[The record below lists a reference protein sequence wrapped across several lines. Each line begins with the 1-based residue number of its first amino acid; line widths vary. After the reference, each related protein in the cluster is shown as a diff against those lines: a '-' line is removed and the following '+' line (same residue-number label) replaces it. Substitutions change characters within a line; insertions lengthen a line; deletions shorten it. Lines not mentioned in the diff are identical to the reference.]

1 MTCKASAPLSRWRF
15 RSSQGRNLLICLA
28 VMSLPGCAS
37 SGPSFFQHA
46 EQNLVWPEPP
56 EAPRI
61 RYLGSISGTMRPRPE
76 DGLGAAV
83 NRVFFGETEFPSL
96 VTPHAIAMHADGD
109 RLAVADPN
117 AKCVHLLQLAS
128 KRYAR
133 IEWLDVADPAKPAGD
148 GVPDEPVAEKE
159 GAEPGAPP
167 TDNRWGTALEAPVG
181 VAWARNLLLI
191 ADATRHAVFVV
202 DPAAKERSRPWP
214 AHRVIGE
221 DLLRRPA
228 GLAFDDQ
235 RGVIVVSDAAAHCV
249 RLFDMDGRLVRSF
262 GERGAGPGQFNFPAQ
277 VAVDRN
283 GAILVVDAMNFR
295 VQRFTVD
302 GAFLGAF
309 GRKGDAAGDFSLPKG
324 VAIDT
329 DGRVWVVDAHFEN
342 VQAFNPDGRLLL
354 AFGGE
359 GHGPGQFWLPAGVAI
374 DGQRRLWVAD
384 AYNRRVQAF
393 ELLR

>member
-1 MTCKASAPLSRWRF
+1 MTREAKAPRAARRLRTGGRRILLWRLPL
-15 RSSQGRNLLICLA
+15 LLLT
-28 VMSLPGCAS
+28 GCAS
-37 SGPSFFQHA
+37 SSPRFFQHA
-46 EQNLVWPEPP
+46 EQHLVWPEPP

-96 VTPHAIAMHADGD
+96 VTPHAVAMHADGD

-117 AKCVHLLQLAS
+117 AKCVHLLRLAS

-148 GVPDEPVAEKE
+148 SAPFEPIAEKE
-159 GAEPGAPP
+159 SAEPGASP
-167 TDNRWGTALEAPVG
+167 TDARWGTALEAPVG
-181 VAWARNLLLI
+181 VAWANDLLLI
-191 ADATRHAVFVV
+191 ADATRHAVFFVN
-202 DPAAKERSRPWP
+202 PEAKARSQPWP
-214 AHRVIGE
+214 VERVVGE
-221 DLLRRPA
+221 GFLRRPA

-235 RGVIVVSDAAAHCV
+235 RGLVVVSDAGAHCLW
-249 RLFDMDGRLVRSF
+249 LFDMNGRLERSI
-262 GERGAGPGQFNFPAQ
+262 GERGPGPGQFNFPAQ
-277 VAVDRN
+277 IAVDRE
-283 GAILVVDAMNFR
+283 GAVLVVDALNFR
-295 VQRFTVD
+295 VQRISTS

-324 VAIDT
+324 IAIDA

-342 VQAFNPDGRLLL
+342 VQAFDPEGRLLL

-359 GHGPGQFWLPAGVAI
+359 GQAPGQFWLPAGAAI
-374 DGQRRLWVAD
+374 DGQHRLWVAD